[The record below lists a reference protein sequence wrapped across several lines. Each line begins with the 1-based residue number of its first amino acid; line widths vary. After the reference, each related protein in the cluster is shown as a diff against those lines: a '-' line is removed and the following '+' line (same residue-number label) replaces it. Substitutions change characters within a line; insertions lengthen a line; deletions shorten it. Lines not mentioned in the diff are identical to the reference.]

1 MCDDWRGD
9 LPNKNITKHLR
20 MFLLQSLKKN
30 RRSVCR
36 TKPFLSLSATN
47 SSRHSS
53 SDCMRQSLTRGGGMG
68 GQDLKQQCAVA
79 RATKGAHAMKSWLS
93 SAVQSGIGST
103 GTGASSSVPSSLAP
117 TEGCSPRCLSS
128 SLAMSAPLPHSGAQ
142 QTDAASAA
150 SAGSVNHGSC
160 LASHC
165 PFESKA
171 GGHRRVASSRC
182 RPVRAKHKSELGRE
196 APRACAS
203 DVRSP

>member
-1 MCDDWRGD
+1 MGACAPPREG
-9 LPNKNITKHLR
+9 LGRPGI
-20 MFLLQSLKKN
+20 
-30 RRSVCR
+30 
-36 TKPFLSLSATN
+36 ATAECSGAFN
-47 SSRHSS
+47 E
-53 SDCMRQSLTRGGGMG
+53 SDARVEIL
-68 GQDLKQQCAVA
+68 AVQ
-79 RATKGAHAMKSWLS
+79 R
-93 SAVQSGIGST
+93 SAVQCGIGST

-128 SLAMSAPLPHSGAQ
+128 ILAMSAPLPHSGAQ

-196 APRACAS
+196 VPRACAS